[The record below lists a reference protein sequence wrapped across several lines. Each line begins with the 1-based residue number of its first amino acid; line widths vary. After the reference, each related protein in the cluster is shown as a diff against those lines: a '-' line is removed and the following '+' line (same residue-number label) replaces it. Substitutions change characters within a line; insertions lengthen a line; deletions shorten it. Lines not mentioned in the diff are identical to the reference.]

1 MNKNTKSVISLIIK
15 LILITAVAVSVI
27 LNYDKLIN
35 IDVRAIAEQS
45 ASPFLAWASVIGI
58 YALKGAVFVIPASLI
73 YISVGMAFQPMQAI
87 LINLIGISAEITV
100 SYIFGVLVGG
110 EYVKKLL
117 KKSKGGNKLLTL
129 KEKNKFLSVLAIRFI
144 PVFPI
149 DFSGLFFGSAKM
161 NFFSYFISSLLGIAP
176 RVILFTLLGDK
187 AYDYIPMK
195 LIIALIICCIPICA
209 AVITVK
215 WVREKRSE
223 KTQ

>member
-1 MNKNTKSVISLIIK
+1 MNKNIKSIIGLIIK
-15 LILITAVAVSVI
+15 LILITVVAVSVI

-35 IDVRAIAEQS
+35 IDVRAIVAQS
-45 ASPFLAWASVIGI
+45 ASPFLAWVSVVGI

-73 YISVGMAFQPMQAI
+73 YISVGMAFQPVQAI

-117 KKSKGGNKLLTL
+117 EKSKGGNKLLTL

-161 NFFSYFISSLLGIAP
+161 NFFSYFISSLLGLAP

-195 LIIALIICCIPICA
+195 LIVALIICCIPICA
-209 AVITVK
+209 AVITIK
-215 WVREKRSE
+215 WIREKRNE
-223 KTQ
+223 KSQ